1 MSWDLYVSFNYKKIQ
16 DKKRIGIIVPSEC
29 MLTINVI

>member
-1 MSWDLYVSFNYKKIQ
+1 MLVLIIKKIQ
-16 DKKRIGIIVPSEC
+16 DKKRIGIVVPSEC